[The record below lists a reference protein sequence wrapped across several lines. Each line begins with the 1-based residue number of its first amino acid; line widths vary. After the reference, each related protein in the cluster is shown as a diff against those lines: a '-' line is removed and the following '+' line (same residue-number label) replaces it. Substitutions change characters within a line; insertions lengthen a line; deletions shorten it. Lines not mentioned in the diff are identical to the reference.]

1 MALIEI
7 TSWTLTPL
15 NPDGSDNTL
24 LPSVTDT
31 VPTNEV
37 IDWGAMGQKF
47 RLTIEC
53 EMSGTYPDT
62 TVADLDRTIVRYN
75 PSMFLEPFAVSFPVN
90 TFPAGGYTYQ
100 VLSVTPAT
108 YVMNLS
114 FPSGEY
120 LNSNINGDV
129 TLEVVSST
137 EFIVTHEFRLTMD
150 LNNYLVGANIP
161 NNFRLTKAS
170 IGSPVELSSDVPSVY
185 GYPKALNVVMATRN
199 ANRDLFAEN
208 LSIGF
213 QASFNNLDSSLNSIL
228 AQTVFLA
235 RASDITTEVDSIS
248 AFEDTYVK
256 LSWSDP
262 SALITL
268 EEAIVILTRNTGGPN
283 VGTFE
288 RDFLLMEAKLLSTGS
303 GATIDGAIKGPV
315 VYTQAAGITTVSF
328 YLDHTQLNYSTDYDL
343 HSLVMWGTGPS
354 DQAMLHAVLK
364 EDSFSES
371 VPVIFGVD
379 AEFWSRNANH
389 ANNFE
394 AAVME
399 RLVNVLTI
407 DTFAYTAGAEAP
419 YTNFWDDLVDITFTL
434 SDTSGNV
441 LYAGQ
446 TYKIG
451 TPLLSASDQIS
462 KYFNLIT
469 GTLQIVATE
478 FRIPF
483 ENFQGLLDMGADAT
497 NDFVWTWKI
506 KMVAALDDN
515 YQLEYQFIQDL
526 NIRQYENSDDVPS
539 GAPKV
544 SNIQFLNPLTGL
556 PISNWCDIT
565 EVLVVADIDDLGPT
579 TYVNAFVDSF
589 PLGAIF
595 QNDFALEEEDPA
607 THTTPSYVIFEQ
619 KATDLIS
626 EMDDQPTDGV
636 ISFLL
641 DVSNLTGDEKY
652 RISVMAYRA

>member
-1 MALIEI
+1 MALLEI
-7 TSWTLTPL
+7 TSWNLTPL
-15 NPDGSDNTL
+15 NPDGSDNIL

-37 IDWGAMGQKF
+37 IDWAAMGQRF
-47 RLTIEC
+47 RLTMEC
-53 EMSGTYPDT
+53 EMSGNYPDT
-62 TVADLDRTIVRYN
+62 DPADLDRTIVRYN
-75 PSMFLEPFAVSFPVN
+75 PAMFLEQFAVSFPVN
-90 TFPAGGYTYQ
+90 TFPSGGYTYQ
-100 VLSVTPAT
+100 VLSVTPAV
-108 YVMNLS
+108 YPMALS
-114 FPSGEY
+114 FPSGIN

-137 EFIVTHEFRLTMD
+137 EFIITHEFRLTMD
-150 LNNYLVGANIP
+150 LNNYLVGASIP
-161 NNFRLTKAS
+161 NHFRLTKSS
-170 IGSPVELSSDVPSVY
+170 ISNPVEQNSNVPSVF
-185 GYPKALNVVMATRN
+185 GYQKALNVVVATRN

-213 QASFNNLDSSLNSIL
+213 VASFNNLDSGLNEIL

-256 LSWSDP
+256 LSWDDP

-268 EEAIVILTRNTGGPN
+268 EEAVVIFTRNTGGPN
-283 VGTFE
+283 IADFE

-315 VYTQAAGITTVSF
+315 VYTQSGGVTSVSF
-328 YLDHTQLNYSTDYDL
+328 YLDYTQLTYSTDYDI

-371 VPVIFGVD
+371 IPVTYSVD

-407 DTFAYTAGAEAP
+407 DTSEYNSGAVAP
-419 YTNFWDDLVDITFTL
+419 YTNFWDDLVEITFQL
-434 SDTSGNV
+434 QDTGGNI
-441 LYAGQ
+441 LYFGQ
-446 TYKIG
+446 STKIG
-451 TPLLSASDQIS
+451 TPVLSSSDE
-462 KYFNLIT
+462 IT
-469 GTLQIVATE
+469 TYYDLGTGILKIVATE

-497 NDFVWTWKI
+497 NDFTWTWKI
-506 KMVAALDDN
+506 RMVAALDDN

-544 SNIQFLNPLTGL
+544 SNIQFLNPETGL
-556 PISNWCDIT
+556 PISNWCEIT
-565 EVLVVADIDDLGPT
+565 EVLVVADIDDLGT
-579 TYVNAFVDSF
+579 DTYVNAFVDSF

-607 THTTPSYVIFEQ
+607 AHSTPAWVIFTQ
-619 KATDLIS
+619 KTTDLIS
-626 EMDDQPTDGV
+626 EMDAQPTGGV

-641 DVSNLTGDEKY
+641 DVSGLTGDEKL